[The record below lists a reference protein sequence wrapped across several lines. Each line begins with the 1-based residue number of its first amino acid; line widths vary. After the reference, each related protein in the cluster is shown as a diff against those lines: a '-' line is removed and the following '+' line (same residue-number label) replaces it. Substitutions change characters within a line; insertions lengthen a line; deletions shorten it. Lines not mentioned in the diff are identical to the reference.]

1 MSTTRNSAYIIAA
14 QVSLLFTG
22 AIINFWLGRH
32 LGPADY
38 GQFGVIYAVA
48 TILNL
53 LLTPGIMQSVSKF
66 CASRRHEAQSIAGS
80 VLKHQLFISVAVAIL
95 YYFAASSIALLL
107 RDAGLAVFLRMLTP
121 LVVIYSLTA
130 VYGGYLTGI
139 GSFGKQAGQLITYSM
154 SRLILTFIFTYFFFL
169 RGAVFALPLA
179 AMAALAYFVVASKL
193 KFAKHGVSGVYKFAM
208 PITAFV
214 ALISVFQSV
223 DLFLVKAL
231 LQDNA
236 LAGYYTAA
244 GAVARIPYFVLTAL
258 GMVMLPA
265 VAGKVA
271 SGQHA
276 GDFVRDAFRYVLI
289 ILLPA
294 TAVIAATAKPLVML
308 LYRSEYVAA
317 AYPLA
322 ILSVGMAALTLA
334 YLFAVVINAAG
345 RPAIS
350 AAAAVGMV
358 ALSVAINI
366 SLIPKYGLAGAAAA
380 TSFASFASAAILFLV
395 VHSKVGTPFSFLS
408 LAKISAASAVVLVIA
423 LQVNLQNKFL
433 LPVLYAFLA
442 VIYLLS
448 LLVLRELKKD
458 DFRRLLSLVPKRLNG
473 ITQ

>member
-1 MSTTRNSAYIIAA
+1 MSTTRNSAYVISA
-14 QVSLLFTG
+14 QVSLLFSG
-22 AIINFWLGRH
+22 ALINFGLGRL
-32 LGPADY
+32 LGPSAY
-38 GQFGVIYAVA
+38 GQFGVVYAVA

-66 CASRRHEAQSIAGS
+66 CASRRQSAESIAGS
-80 VLKHQLFISVAVAIL
+80 VLRQQLIVSMVVAVA
-95 YYFAASSIALLL
+95 YYFIAGSIAVLL
-107 RDAGLAVFLRMLTP
+107 RDASLASFMRILAP
-121 LVVIYSLTA
+121 LVIIYSLTA

-139 GSFGKQAGQLITYSM
+139 GRFGLQAGQLITYSA
-154 SRLILTFIFTYFFFL
+154 SRLILTFAFAYFFSL
-169 RGAVFALPLA
+169 AGAIAALPLA
-179 AMAALAYFVVASKL
+179 AFAALAYFVIVSKL
-193 KFAKHGVSGVYKFAM
+193 SFSSARTLGVYKFAL

-223 DLFLVKAL
+223 DLFIVKAL

-244 GAVARIPYFVLTAL
+244 GSVARIPYFVLTAL

-265 VAGKVA
+265 VAGRIA

-276 GDFVRDAFRYVLI
+276 GAFVRDAFRYVLI

-294 TAVIAATAKPLVML
+294 TAVIAATARPLVML

-334 YLFAVVINAAG
+334 YLFAVIINAAG
-345 RPAIS
+345 RPVIS
-350 AAAAVGMV
+350 ASTAVGMV

-366 SLIPKYGLAGAAAA
+366 TLIPKYGLAGAAAA
-380 TSFASFASAAILFLV
+380 TTFASFASAAILFLV
-395 VHSKVGTPFSFLS
+395 VHSKVGSPFSFLS
-408 LAKISAASAVVLVIA
+408 LARISAASAVVLAIA
-423 LQVNLQNKFL
+423 LRINLQNKFL
-433 LPVLYAFLA
+433 LPLLYAFLGA
-442 VIYLLS
+442 VYLLA
-448 LLVLRELKKD
+448 LFILRELRKD
-458 DFRRLLSLVPKRLNG
+458 DFRRLLSLVPKRVNG

>member
-1 MSTTRNSAYIIAA
+1 MSTTRNSAYIISA
-14 QVSLLFTG
+14 QVSLLFSG
-22 AIINFWLGRH
+22 AIINFGLGRL
-32 LGPADY
+32 LGPSVY

-66 CASRRHEAQSIAGS
+66 CASRKQDAQSIAGS
-80 VLKHQLFISVAVAIL
+80 VLRNQIFISAAVAL
-95 YYFAASSIALLL
+95 VYYFAASSIALLL
-107 RDAGLAVFLRMLTP
+107 RDASLSVFLRMLTP

-139 GSFGKQAGQLITYSM
+139 GRFSMQAGQLLTYSF
-154 SRLILTFIFTYFFFL
+154 SRLILTFIFAYFFSL
-169 RGAVFALPLA
+169 KGAVVALPIA

-193 KFAKHGVSGVYKFAM
+193 RFAKHSVSGVYKFAM

-214 ALISVFQSV
+214 ALISIFQSI
-223 DLFLVKAL
+223 DLFIVKAL
-231 LQDNA
+231 LQDNI

-265 VAGKVA
+265 VAGKIA
-271 SGQHA
+271 SGEHA
-276 GDFVRDAFRYVLI
+276 GDFVKDAFRYVLI

-294 TAVIAATAKPLVML
+294 TVVIATTAKPLVML

-334 YLFAVVINAAG
+334 YLFAVIINAAG

-350 AAAAVGMV
+350 AATAFGMV
-358 ALSVAINI
+358 ALSIAINI
-366 SLIPKYGLAGAAAA
+366 ALIPKYGLAGAAAA
-380 TSFASFASAAILFLV
+380 TTFASFVSAAMLFLV

-408 LAKISAASAVVLVIA
+408 LAKIAAASAVVLAVA
-423 LQVNLQNKFL
+423 LQINLQNKFM
-433 LPVLYAFLA
+433 LPFLYAFLG
-442 VIYLLS
+442 VIYLLA
-448 LLVLRELKKD
+448 LFVLRELKKD
-458 DFRRLLSLVPKRLNG
+458 DFKRLLSLLPKRVNG